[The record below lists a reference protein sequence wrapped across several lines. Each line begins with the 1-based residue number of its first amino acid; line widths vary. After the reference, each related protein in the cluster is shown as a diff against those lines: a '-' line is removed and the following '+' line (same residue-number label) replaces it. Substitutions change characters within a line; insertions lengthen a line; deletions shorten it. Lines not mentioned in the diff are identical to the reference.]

1 MKSIIFLSIILCSVF
16 NFSYSDIKTYEGQ
29 FFRSLNI
36 SIEGNIYINL
46 SSYPNNE
53 YIFIEISHD
62 DRDFEN
68 YTYALKNETNF
79 TNLTNVDFYRKY
91 IKFGNKRYYY
101 TTFQKLNNYNYLLIY
116 FNLGYLGR
124 YSIYISLNNYPT
136 IPKYG
141 SAKALYNAIFFMN
154 LTEFKMSENIYIQVQ
169 FNTTANYSRTCLDI
183 SQSDY
188 FGIDRNNYHI
198 ECSTKLIKNNI
209 SYTFFFNFTKKKD
222 YCYLDTNIYHY
233 INVTLKNTKTDE
245 YPKKKE
251 KNKNKNKDSGFT
263 KTHTIALVITLITAI
278 ILIIVSI
285 YMFVIRPSKNI
296 NIDYIENLK

>member
-1 MKSIIFLSIILCSVF
+1 MILCSLF

-29 FFRSLNI
+29 FYRTLNI
-36 SIEGNIYINL
+36 SVEGNVYINL

-91 IKFGNKRYYY
+91 IKFGNKRYNYA
-101 TTFQKLNNYNYLLIY
+101 TFQKLNNYNYLLIY
-116 FNLGYLGR
+116 FKIGNLR
-124 YSIYISLNNYPT
+124 KYSIYISRNNLHT

-141 SAKALYNAIFFMN
+141 SAMALYNAIFFMN
-154 LTEFKMSENIYIQVQ
+154 LTEFQMSENIYIQMQ
-169 FNTTANYSRTCLDI
+169 FNTTANYSRTCLDT

-188 FGIDRNNYHI
+188 IGIDRNNYHF
-198 ECSTKLIKNNI
+198 ECSTKFIKNNN
-209 SYTFFFNFTKKKD
+209 SYTFYFNFTKKDD
-222 YCYLDTNIYHY
+222 YCYLTTDIFRS

-251 KNKNKNKDSGFT
+251 KNKNKDNGFT
-263 KTHTIALVITLITAI
+263 KTHIIVLVITLITAI
-278 ILIIVSI
+278 ILIIASI
-285 YMFVIRPSKNI
+285 YKYVILPSKNTDS
-296 NIDYIENLK
+296 DYIETLK

>member
-68 YTYALKNETNF
+68 YTYALKYDTTND
-79 TNLTNVDFYRKY
+79 NIIRK
-91 IKFGNKRYYY
+91 II
-101 TTFQKLNNYNYLLIY
+101 LIY

-169 FNTTANYSRTCLDI
+169 FNTTASYSRTCLDI

-188 FGIDRNNYHI
+188 FGIDRNNYHF

-209 SYTFFFNFTKKKD
+209 SYTFFFNFTKKND
-222 YCYLDTNIYHY
+222 YCYLDTDIYHY
-233 INVTLKNTKTDE
+233 INITLKNTKTDE
-245 YPKKKE
+245 YPKKKD
-251 KNKNKNKDSGFT
+251 KNKNKDSGFT
-263 KTHTIALVITLITAI
+263 KTHTIALVMTLITAV